1 MEIQQLKNQL
11 SVETKKVAA
20 LENKVK
26 IVIDENKKKDSFIQ
40 TYIMGRK
47 LPQNEKEFIS
57 TFLREYEIT
66 VTGKNISEKLQTE
79 SQEL

>member
-11 SVETKKVAA
+11 SVETKKVAS

-26 IVIDENKKKDSFIQ
+26 IVIDENRKKDSFIQ

-47 LPQNEKEFIS
+47 LPQNEKEFV
-57 TFLREYEIT
+57 TAFLKEYEIT
-66 VTGKNISEKLQTE
+66 VTGKNISEKLQT
-79 SQEL
+79 